1 MQAQYAVVHLQ
12 HPDYYGNS
20 VQCAHS
26 SSHSVPDPYI
36 VAPDAAPNFTNGFSR
51 GSSSFPYPH
60 QDYRYLFDRGDLTS
74 RFCPTN
80 LVDHTFDATG
90 LGFAG
95 EPSPVVNNTFAAGT
109 EDIPVYA
116 QAAAWDWSGSGSS
129 GNGVVAPVPV
139 YAALLDPPYLA
150 SKPSGIHER
159 SLPTPAAMAVLLNP
173 HGRSDGEQL
182 QSGYS
187 EALSEPSP
195 LVPNHMSASVRPI
208 IRPEEAAV
216 IIQSQG
222 TSEGPPREKKHACTM
237 CHKR

>member
-1 MQAQYAVVHLQ
+1 MQTQYAVVHLQ
-12 HPDYYGNS
+12 HPDYYDS
-20 VQCAHS
+20 LQCAHN
-26 SSHSVPDPYI
+26 SSHPIPDPYI
-36 VAPDAAPNFTNGFSR
+36 VAPDAAQNFTNGFSR
-51 GSSSFPYPH
+51 GSSFPYSH

-74 RFCPTN
+74 RLCPTN

-95 EPSPVVNNTFAAGT
+95 DPSSVTTFAGT
-109 EDIPVYA
+109 EDIPVYE
-116 QAAAWDWSGSGSS
+116 QAAQWDWSGSSS
-129 GNGVVAPVPV
+129 NGVVAPVPV
-139 YAALLDPPYLA
+139 YAALLDPPYLT
-150 SKPSGIHER
+150 SKPSGIPVER
-159 SLPTPAAMAVLLNP
+159 SPPVQLPTPAAMAVLLNP

-187 EALSEPSP
+187 EALTEVSP
-195 LVPNHMSASVRPI
+195 LVANHMSASVRPI

-216 IIQSQG
+216 VIQSQG